1 MKTAPPYPDPA
12 RVRNLKKLINR
23 YGKDLIFVMLH
34 EGITTTELIDYMTR
48 LCALKHLDGILAEPS
63 PKKLVDEVVDLS
75 RYKRMCIHRKEYE
88 DRKKYGEDDPKYFR
102 YEYSKNYQFD

>member
-1 MKTAPPYPDPA
+1 
-12 RVRNLKKLINR
+12 
-23 YGKDLIFVMLH
+23 MLH

>member
-48 LCALKHLDGILAEPS
+48 LCALKHLDSILAEPS
-63 PKKLVDEVVDLS
+63 SENS
-75 RYKRMCIHRKEYE
+75 RASSAKR
-88 DRKKYGEDDPKYFR
+88 DGSSFT
-102 YEYSKNYQFD
+102 